1 MRVVRYVDG
10 VKRLGLLGGMSWESS
25 IEYERMI
32 NELVRDRLGGVA
44 SADLLI
50 RSFNFADIET
60 LQQQGRWDEA
70 ARLLAEAAVQL
81 VAGGAEGVVLCTNTM
96 HKLADDVQQAI
107 DVPLLHI
114 ADTTAEAVQRAGLD
128 TVALLGT
135 RYTMEQDF
143 YAGRLRT
150 RHGLNVIVPPEPDL
164 TEVHEVV
171 YEELVRGVVNPASRA
186 RYLEIIDR
194 LVARGAQG
202 VIAGCTEIELL
213 VSQQDLD
220 LPLFPTARLY
230 AQAAVEFA
238 LG

>member
-1 MRVVRYVDG
+1 
-10 VKRLGLLGGMSWESS
+10 
-25 IEYERMI
+25 
-32 NELVRDRLGGVA
+32 
-44 SADLLI
+44 
-50 RSFNFADIET
+50 
-60 LQQQGRWDEA
+60 
-70 ARLLAEAAVQL
+70 
-81 VAGGAEGVVLCTNTM
+81 VLCTNTM

-114 ADTTAEAVQRAGLD
+114 ADATAEAVQRAGLD

-150 RHGLNVIVPPEPDL
+150 RHGLNVMVPPEPDL
-164 TEVHEVV
+164 TEVHDVI
-171 YEELVRGVVNPASRA
+171 YEELVRGMVNPASRA
-186 RYLEIIDR
+186 RYLEVIDR
-194 LVARGAQG
+194 LAARGAQG

-220 LPLFPTARLY
+220 LPLFPTARLH

-238 LG
+238 LGPVDLGCR